1 MSSFGATM
9 QLSPNLRARI
19 SALGELSRP
28 LGETRA
34 TVLARALA
42 GAVANDV
49 ARGRDPEATID
60 DWIRR
65 IATEIAAREPTPAK
79 STPRGPRRLADVL
92 PEVH

>member
-1 MSSFGATM
+1 M

-28 LGETRA
+28 LGESRA
-34 TVLARALA
+34 ATLARALA
-42 GAVANDV
+42 GAVASDV
-49 ARGRDPEATID
+49 AKGRDPEATID

-65 IATEIAAREPTPAK
+65 IATEIATVTPASQK
-79 STPRGPRRLADVL
+79 PRGPRSLADIL

>member
-1 MSSFGATM
+1 M

-28 LGETRA
+28 LGEIRA

-49 ARGRDPEATID
+49 AKGRDPEATID

-65 IATEIAAREPTPAK
+65 IATEIATAKPAK
-79 STPRGPRRLADVL
+79 PAPTGPRRLADVL
-92 PEVH
+92 PEVC

>member
-1 MSSFGATM
+1 M
-9 QLSPNLRARI
+9 QLNPNLRARI

-34 TVLARALA
+34 AALARALA

-49 ARGRDPEATID
+49 AKGRDPEATID

-65 IATEIAAREPTPAK
+65 LATEIAGSHPTAAAK
-79 STPRGPRRLADVL
+79 PRGPLRLADIL

>member
-1 MSSFGATM
+1 M

-28 LGETRA
+28 LGESRA
-34 TVLARALA
+34 AALARALA

-49 ARGRDPEATID
+49 AKGRDPEATID

-65 IATEIAAREPTPAK
+65 LATEIAASAPATQK
-79 STPRGPRRLADVL
+79 PGGPRRLADIL